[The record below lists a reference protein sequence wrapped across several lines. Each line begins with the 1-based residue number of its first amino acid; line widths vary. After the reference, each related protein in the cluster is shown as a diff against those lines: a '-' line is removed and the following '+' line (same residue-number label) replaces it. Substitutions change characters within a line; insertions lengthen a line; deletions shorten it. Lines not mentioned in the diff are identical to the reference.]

1 EELELKNFK
10 FKDDLFF
17 IINSLNAKDRIDAD
31 YFQPK
36 YEQLTEKLKLF
47 KVNKLEDYISNY
59 STGFTFKS
67 DNYLDEG
74 IPLIRINNIKK
85 GLIDLSDTAYLSEK
99 DFLLSPK
106 DEAKAGNIVL
116 SMSGSIGSAAI
127 IPSEIP
133 KCSVNQRILKFTSK
147 NINKEYLVLVLNSIV
162 GNLQL
167 ERIGTGGVQTNIGYN
182 DTKNILIP
190 ELETNIQ
197 QRIADLVRKS
207 HEARK
212 KSKELLNE
220 TKRKVEEMIEKESM

>member
-1 EELELKNFK
+1 MTYSIIQKSQLEGA
-10 FKDDLFF
+10 
-17 IINSLNAKDRIDAD
+17 IRIDAD

-36 YEQLTEKLKLF
+36 YEQLIEKLKLF

-67 DNYLDEG
+67 ENYQEEG

-99 DFLLSPK
+99 DFSLSPK
-106 DEAKAGNIVL
+106 DEAKPGDIVL
-116 SMSGSIGSAAI
+116 SMSGSIGLTAM
-127 IPSEIP
+127 IPPEIP

-147 NINKEYLVLVLNSIV
+147 NINKEYLVLVLNSII

-167 ERIGTGGVQTNIGYN
+167 ERIGTGGVQTNISYN
-182 DTKNILIP
+182 DIKNVLIP
-190 ELETNIQ
+190 ELETDTQ
-197 QRIADLVRKS
+197 QKIAELVEKS

-212 KSKELLNE
+212 KSKGLLE
-220 TKRKVEEMIEKESM
+220 EAKRKIEEMIEKRN